1 MTIDPLQRWLPQ
13 LSIPAILMSGVALLA
28 AFSAAYAQ
36 AGPPPAAA
44 PLLAG
49 PSAMPPIPPATMD
62 EGLEVGG
69 EAIEGRKLSSRMT
82 VEVRLNDRGP
92 FRFIVDSGADTS
104 AISAGVAR
112 TLALP
117 AGTPVMLNGTTAS
130 SQVDRVHVETLAL
143 GDDTIEDLELPVLED
158 RFVGADGL
166 IGIDAL
172 VRQRLML
179 DFETRQIRIE
189 DASTPQAQ
197 TDGEIVVTARRH
209 DGQLILTQAKADG
222 KAVNVIIDTGSEVTI
237 GNLALRDRLV
247 RRGGVKLS
255 PMVITGVTGVKMNL
269 EMAEVGELRLGPVIL
284 QNVTIAFAD
293 LPPFAIFGQAKQ
305 PALLLGTD
313 LMETFRRV
321 SLDFRARKVRFQ
333 VRRCAPQSV
342 GIDNNEDLS
351 SARLSLAAESNQA
364 CQR

>member
-1 MTIDPLQRWLPQ
+1 MTSDPLQ
-13 LSIPAILMSGVALLA
+13 LLA
-28 AFSAAYAQ
+28 ERGRHCMAIAS
-36 AGPPPAAA
+36 GW
-44 PLLAG
+44 PLLAMLATGPLQAAPPRHLAPLSG
-49 PSAMPPIPPATMD
+49 PSAIPPIPPASID
-62 EGLEVGG
+62 EDLEVGG

-104 AISAGVAR
+104 VISASVAR
-112 TLALP
+112 SLALP
-117 AGTPVMLNGTTAS
+117 AGTPVILNGTTAS

-143 GDDTIEDLELPVLED
+143 GSDTIEDLELPVLED

-172 VRQRLML
+172 ARQRLML
-179 DFETRQIRIE
+179 DFEARQIRVD
-189 DASTPQAQ
+189 DAGKAEAKA
-197 TDGEIVVTARRH
+197 DGEIVVTARRH

-222 KAVNVIIDTGSEVTI
+222 KPVNVIIDTGSEVTI
-237 GNLALRDRLV
+237 GNLALRDLLV
-247 RRGGVKLS
+247 RRSGAKLS
-255 PMVITGVTGVKMNL
+255 PIVVSGVTGVRMNL
-269 EMAEVGELRLGPVIL
+269 EMAEVAELRLGPLVL

-293 LPPFAIFGQAKQ
+293 LPPFAIFGQVRQ

-333 VRRCAPQSV
+333 VRHCAPQSV
-342 GIDNNEDLS
+342 AVDTGEDLS
-351 SARLSLAAESNQA
+351 RSRLSLATDSNHA
-364 CQR
+364 CEK